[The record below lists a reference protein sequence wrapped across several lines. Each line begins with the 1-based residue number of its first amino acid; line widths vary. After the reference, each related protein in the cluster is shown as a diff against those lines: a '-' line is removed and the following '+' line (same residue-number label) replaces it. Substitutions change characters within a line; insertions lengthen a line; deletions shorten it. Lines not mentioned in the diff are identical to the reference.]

1 MESLILFLKGI
12 IVGIGGISPGLSGS
26 VLLVILGL
34 YHKVIDSLA
43 NLFKNFKKNIL
54 FFLPIGIGMLIG
66 VVLFS
71 RLINFTL
78 EKFELQTRLAFLG
91 LIIGT
96 IPMFY
101 KETKKEG
108 KLKPLHYILLLI
120 AFIIGS
126 YIFTF
131 NNTFFKPVTTLNFFK
146 AFLLGFVGMSATIV
160 PGIDGAAT
168 LSALGLYEQWLILT
182 SLSSFSFNIYIPAA
196 IGMLTSI
203 FILSRIISF
212 MIKKYYTATFAV
224 LFGFFLSITPTIL
237 KTTNGGFISIKNN
250 TGSYVGILLLIIG
263 LIASYFFGKTKKE
276 EKIN

>member
-1 MESLILFLKGI
+1 MESLMLFLKGI
-12 IVGIGGISPGLSGS
+12 VVGVGGISPGLSGS

-54 FFLPIGIGMLIG
+54 FFLPIGIGMLVG

-71 RLINFTL
+71 RLIEFTL
-78 EKFELQTRLAFLG
+78 ENFELQTRLAFLG

-96 IPMFY
+96 IPLFY

-131 NNTFFKPVTTLNFFK
+131 NNTFFKPVTTLNFIK

-168 LSALGLYEQWLILT
+168 LSALGLYEQWLKLT
-182 SLSSFSFNIYIPAA
+182 SLSNFNFSIYVPAI
-196 IGMLTSI
+196 IGMLASV
-203 FILSRIISF
+203 FALSSVINL
-212 MIKKYYTATFAV
+212 MIKKYYTATFSV

-237 KTTNGGFISIKNN
+237 KTTEGSFVSLRNN
-250 TGSYVGILLLIIG
+250 IASYVGIGLFVIG
-263 LIASYFFGKTKKE
+263 LITSYIFGKMKKE
-276 EKIN
+276 EKPN